1 MKTEPQKEAIT
12 DQGSQPASTPPS
24 EVALPSK
31 HRLGPWRVLRN
42 RNYSLLFWG
51 QLISSAGTQMQVV
64 AVAWQVYLLTH
75 SAVALG
81 LIGLV
86 QAIPRLIFSLVGGVF
101 ADVFD
106 RRKML
111 IVIEIVLALTSA
123 VLALCTIYHVINIVI
138 IYIVVL
144 IAASVSSFEFP
155 TRQAIIPTLV
165 RREEMSDALSLSMV
179 MMQLTFIIGPTVGGF
194 AIAWIGVANT
204 YWFDVISYFVVIG
217 SLLLMVVPRVPA
229 EKRAQAGIGALVDG
243 MKFLRAHPVILAV
256 LSLDFFATFFGSP
269 RSLLP
274 VYASDI
280 MHIGPQGL
288 GILIAAT
295 SIGAV
300 ALAPFTGLIGR
311 ITRQGLGV
319 VLAIIVWGLCI
330 MAFGLS
336 PTPLWLGVLFL
347 AGAGA
352 ADMVSMILR
361 GLVIQ
366 LTTPDEFRGRISAV
380 NAMFVIGGPMLG
392 QFESG
397 LVAGLVT
404 PEFSVVSGGLA
415 CILATLAIVAL
426 VPSLIRVKVK

>member
-1 MKTEPQKEAIT
+1 MKTEPQKGTVTENP
-12 DQGSQPASTPPS
+12 DQSGSLISS
-24 EVALPSK
+24 EVALPAK

-42 RNYSLLFWG
+42 RNYSFLFWG

-75 SAVALG
+75 SAIALG

-106 RRKML
+106 RRKLL
-111 IVIEIVLALTSA
+111 IVIEIILALMSA
-123 VLALCTIYHVINIVI
+123 ILALCTAYQTINMVI

-155 TRQAIIPTLV
+155 TRQAMIPTLV

-179 MMQLTFIIGPTVGGF
+179 MMQLTFIIGPTFGGF

-217 SLLLMVVPRVPA
+217 SLLLMVVPRVPL
-229 EKRAQAGIGALVDG
+229 EKRAQVGIGALIDG
-243 MKFLRAHPVILAV
+243 IKFLRAHPVILAV

-269 RSLLP
+269 RALLP
-274 VYASDI
+274 VYASQI

-319 VLAIIVWGLCI
+319 VIAIIVWGFCI

-347 AGAGA
+347 AG
-352 ADMVSMILR
+352 
-361 GLVIQ
+361 
-366 LTTPDEFRGRISAV
+366 
-380 NAMFVIGGPMLG
+380 
-392 QFESG
+392 
-397 LVAGLVT
+397 
-404 PEFSVVSGGLA
+404 
-415 CILATLAIVAL
+415 
-426 VPSLIRVKVK
+426 